1 MAPIDLEHVHFRY
14 PDGFEALRGVDL
26 HIGAGEKVALVGPN
40 GAGKSTLMLQL
51 NGTLRPAHG
60 SVRVAGLAVAKDT
73 IRRVRAEVGLVFQDP
88 DDQLFSPT
96 VFDDVAFG
104 PLHMGLPADE
114 VHRRV
119 ERALAAVGMAAF
131 AHRVPHRMSLGQRKR
146 VALATVL
153 SMDPSILVF
162 DEPSAGLDPRGRR
175 ELIRLLRSLDQTMLV
190 STHDMRLVAEVF
202 PRTVVMDDGLV
213 VADGPTGDDPGR
225 RGAPRGARARGP
237 VGRRPS
243 RRSADPVDRR
253 HLERRQ
259 AVRPAEQPRDER
271 RNPPAQEVEPAAD
284 ADARDGEQ
292 RSAGRRPRRSAAS
305 PRPAG
310 PRRTRASRARGT
322 CRRAPGRNGAG
333 TRARAPWGRDG
344 APSGRAARRARAGTG
359 GCRTRPRRA
368 G

>member
-1 MAPIDLEHVHFRY
+1 VTTDPHVHEHVHEGAPPHVHPHAHEPSGAAAPPADGEPARGTVDLAHVHFRY

-26 HIGAGEKVALVGPN
+26 RIDSGEKVALVGPN

-51 NGTLRPAHG
+51 NGTLRPEHG
-60 SVRVAGLAVAKDT
+60 SVRVAGLAVGKDT

-175 ELIRLLRSLDQTMLV
+175 ELIRLLRTLDQTMLV

-213 VADGPTGDDPGR
+213 VADGPTETILADQALLEAHGLE
-225 RGAPRGARARGP
+225 AP
-237 VGRRPS
+237 
-243 RRSADPVDRR
+243 
-253 HLERRQ
+253 
-259 AVRPAEQPRDER
+259 
-271 RNPPAQEVEPAAD
+271 
-284 ADARDGEQ
+284 
-292 RSAGRRPRRSAAS
+292 
-305 PRPAG
+305 
-310 PRRTRASRARGT
+310 
-322 CRRAPGRNGAG
+322 
-333 TRARAPWGRDG
+333 
-344 APSGRAARRARAGTG
+344 
-359 GCRTRPRRA
+359 
-368 G
+368 

>member
-1 MAPIDLEHVHFRY
+1 MHEHAHEGAPPHAHPHAHEPSAPTSVMPDGEPARGTVELEHVHFQY
-14 PDGFEALRGVDL
+14 PDGFEALRGIDL
-26 HIGAGEKVALVGPN
+26 QIGAGEKVALVGPN

-175 ELIRLLRSLDQTMLV
+175 ELIRLLRTLDQTMLV

-213 VADGPTGDDPGR
+213 VADGPTR
-225 RGAPRGARARGP
+225 EI
-237 VGRRPS
+237 
-243 RRSADPVDRR
+243 
-253 HLERRQ
+253 L
-259 AVRPAEQPRDER
+259 
-271 RNPPAQEVEPAAD
+271 AD
-284 ADARDGEQ
+284 AALLEAHGLE
-292 RSAGRRPRRSAAS
+292 
-305 PRPAG
+305 
-310 PRRTRASRARGT
+310 
-322 CRRAPGRNGAG
+322 AP
-333 TRARAPWGRDG
+333 
-344 APSGRAARRARAGTG
+344 
-359 GCRTRPRRA
+359 
-368 G
+368 